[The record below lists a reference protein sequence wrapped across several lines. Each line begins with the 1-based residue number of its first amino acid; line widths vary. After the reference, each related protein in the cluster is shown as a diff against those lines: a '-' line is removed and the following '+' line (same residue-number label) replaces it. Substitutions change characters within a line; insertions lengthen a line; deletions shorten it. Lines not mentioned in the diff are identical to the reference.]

1 MPVAA
6 EPEPTARRRAHE
18 EHVGGPR
25 RLVGPLAAL
34 DGRLPGTHDLL
45 LMQCPSSLRPLGG
58 GELPDWARLVL
69 RAHPW
74 VTVGR
79 APARVG
85 APVDTPHPVRCTRDV
100 SAAPEHW
107 LPVTVRGPERG
118 QRLDALAPKA
128 AVARTLRPEQLIGRH
143 ALLPAARV
151 AAVPALAVLPVVDEL
166 VADHRLAW
174 GPIGAIGYELATGE
188 PVTGPLSPLRLVL
201 RAPQPVSRRD
211 ALHLRR
217 ALSKLPVPVQ
227 AELETRH
234 GAVLL
239 AEYAAG
245 PLTLTLLTPD
255 GPREVHDP
263 WFPQG
268 LRPGPFNR

>member
-1 MPVAA
+1 MAVAH
-6 EPEPTARRRAHE
+6 PEPHARRPLPE
-18 EHVGGPR
+18 EHHGGPR

-34 DGRLPGTHDLL
+34 DGRLPGPHDLL
-45 LMQCPSSLRPLGG
+45 LLQCPGSLRPLGG
-58 GELPDWARLVL
+58 GELPGWARAVL

-79 APARVG
+79 APAVVG
-85 APVDTPHPVRCTRDV
+85 GPLDTPSPVRCTRDP

-118 QRLDALAPKA
+118 QRLDALAPRS
-128 AVARTLRPEQLIGRH
+128 AVARTLRPEQVAGRQ
-143 ALLPAARV
+143 ALLPPERAA
-151 AAVPALAVLPVVDEL
+151 AIPALAALPAAGQL
-166 VADHRLAW
+166 VADHRLVW
-174 GPIGAIGYELATGE
+174 GPIGAVGYELGTGV

-217 ALSKLPVPVQ
+217 ALSRLAVPVQ

-239 AEYAAG
+239 AEYAAS
-245 PLTLTLLTPD
+245 PLSLTLLTPE

-263 WFPQG
+263 WFPRG
-268 LRPGPFNR
+268 R

>member
-1 MPVAA
+1 MAVAH
-6 EPEPTARRRAHE
+6 PEPHAQPGPHARRPAPE
-18 EHVGGPR
+18 EHHDGPR
-25 RLVGPLAAL
+25 RRVGPLAAL
-34 DGRLPGTHDLL
+34 DGRLPGPHDLL
-45 LMQCPSSLRPLGG
+45 LLQCPGSLRPLGG
-58 GELPDWARLVL
+58 GELPGWARSVL

-79 APARVG
+79 APAVVG
-85 APVDTPHPVRCTRDV
+85 APLDTPSPVRCTRDA

-118 QRLDALAPKA
+118 QRLDALAPRA
-128 AVARTLRPEQLIGRH
+128 AVARTLRPEQVAGRQ
-143 ALLPAARV
+143 ALLPPVRPAQI
-151 AAVPALAVLPVVDEL
+151 PALAALGAAGRL
-166 VADHRLAW
+166 VADHRLVW
-174 GPIGAIGYELATGE
+174 GPIGAVGYELGTGV

-211 ALHLRR
+211 ALQLRR
-217 ALSKLPVPVQ
+217 ALSRLPVPVQ

-263 WFPQG
+263 WFPRG
-268 LRPGPFNR
+268 R

>member
-1 MPVAA
+1 MTVAA
-6 EPEPTARRRAHE
+6 RPHVPRPSE
-18 EHVGGPR
+18 ELHGGPR

-34 DGRLPGTHDLL
+34 DGRLPGVHDLL
-45 LMQCPSSLRPLGG
+45 LVQCPSSLRPLGG
-58 GELPDWARLVL
+58 GALPDWARQVL

-79 APARVG
+79 ASALVG
-85 APVDTPHPVRCTRDV
+85 APADTPHPVRCTRDV
-100 SAAPEHW
+100 SATPETW

-118 QRLDALAPKA
+118 QRLDALAPRA
-128 AVARTLRPEQLIGRH
+128 AVARTLRPEQLPGRIG
-143 ALLPAARV
+143 LLPAERV
-151 AAVPALAVLPVVDEL
+151 AAVPALVVLPL
-166 VADHRLAW
+166 VGQLVMDHRLAW

-188 PVTGPLSPLRLVL
+188 PVAGPLSPLRLVL

-211 ALHLRR
+211 ALQLRR
-217 ALSKLPVPVQ
+217 ALSRLRVPVQ

-239 AEYAAG
+239 AEYAAA
-245 PLTLTLLTPD
+245 PPTLTLLTPD

-263 WFPQG
+263 WFPRG
-268 LRPGPFNR
+268 R